1 MNEHNLIAAEWIK
14 KDKIAFI
21 LSNGSTIFVTFDP
34 VSCDLIDIVTDK
46 FLQSK
51 FNCEQLIN
59 GKSYNY
65 DILRNVIIN
74 NFILMY

>member
-1 MNEHNLIAAEWIK
+1 MNEHHLIATEWIK
-14 KDKIAFI
+14 KDKISFI

-34 VSCDLIDIVTDK
+34 VTCDLIDIVTDK

-59 GKSYNY
+59 GKSHNY
-65 DILRNVIIN
+65 DILRHLIIN
-74 NFILMY
+74 YFILLC